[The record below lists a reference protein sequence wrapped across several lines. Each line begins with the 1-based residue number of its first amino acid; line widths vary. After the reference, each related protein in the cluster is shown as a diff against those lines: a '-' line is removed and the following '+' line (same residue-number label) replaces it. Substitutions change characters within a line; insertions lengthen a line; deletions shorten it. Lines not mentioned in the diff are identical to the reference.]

1 MTCKDAHVIMHYYP
15 VTDPQ
20 RCIHGE
26 DVMCTGVLNIFNFLI
41 STSSGCCCC
50 DVVEEGYAVYN
61 FVRIARVMEILIT
74 MAVTVVIRR

>member
-1 MTCKDAHVIMHYYP
+1 MHYYP
-15 VTDPQ
+15 GTDPQ

-26 DVMCTGVLNIFNFLI
+26 DVMCTGCSRSL
-41 STSSGCCCC
+41 TSLYPLVPVVVVCCCC

-74 MAVTVVIRR
+74 MAVTVVKRR